1 MKPTTCYLCNVE
13 VDTQEFSCHHH
24 GDDVRLFCS
33 SLHASYHFSEDKCL
47 PWSIVEN
54 DQYGRYL
61 VADRDIEPG
70 IVISNVCYID
80 IVIVLLLLLLLHQV
94 SWY

>member
-24 GDDVRLFCS
+24 GDVVRLFCS

-70 IVISNVCYID
+70 IVISNVYYCFL
-80 IVIVLLLLLLLHQV
+80 IVFLLLLHQV

>member
-33 SLHASYHFSEDKCL
+33 SLHASYHFSEGKCL

-70 IVISNVCYID
+70 IVISNVCYCYCD
-80 IVIVLLLLLLLHQV
+80 CTR
-94 SWY
+94 